1 MHNGDGTFRHESI
14 QSRKSIKA
22 LLEAV
27 TKGIGKGE
35 LTLGDGEDE
44 LVLAPDG
51 LITLRVRAERSN
63 GSNRIDLRMTWT
75 EAAEAPRQKA
85 DLKVR

>member
-1 MHNGDGTFRHESI
+1 
-14 QSRKSIKA
+14 
-22 LLEAV
+22 
-27 TKGIGKGE
+27 

-44 LVLAPDG
+44 LVMEPGG
-51 LITLRVRAERSN
+51 LITLRVRADRSN

-75 EAAEAPRQKA
+75 ETAETPAKKG